1 MWVCTNHLTSL
12 GISFLICKK
21 WNEWVQSPNV
31 PLFLKIYNSGK
42 KNPRI
47 CFMYLLVWHRKTY
60 KRNFNVRKVELILQ
74 CFSQYLESR
83 CPQTSALAWSII
95 LWISGFPAMQD
106 PWFYPWVGKI
116 PWRRKWLTTPV
127 FLPGEFHRQPGRL
140 LSMGLQ
146 RVRHN
151 WMTNTQQGWCGTIQ
165 GQAGRDIPSLAYLS
179 LRKALVTMYILKQS
193 WMSGC
198 WSQVTLWEAET
209 KNNVRIHSQ
218 FHYMGIIH

>member
-1 MWVCTNHLTSL
+1 MKWVSSIPKCPSIL
-12 GISFLICKK
+12 
-21 WNEWVQSPNV
+21 E
-31 PLFLKIYNSGK
+31 IYNSRK

-127 FLPGEFHRQPGRL
+127 FLPGEFHRQR
-140 LSMGLQ
+140 
-146 RVRHN
+146 
-151 WMTNTQQGWCGTIQ
+151 
-165 GQAGRDIPSLAYLS
+165 SLAGYYPWGCKELDTSEWLTHSKAGVGQSRARQEGTS
-179 LRKALVTMYILKQS
+179 LLWLILVSEKL
-193 WMSGC
+193 
-198 WSQVTLWEAET
+198 L
-209 KNNVRIHSQ
+209 
-218 FHYMGIIH
+218 